1 MHRGEND
8 PDLTPDQPVR
18 RPSLGGPLQAWM
30 IGLFGVVIVL
40 LLLSLLVV

>member
-1 MHRGEND
+1 MDPTQGD
-8 PDLTPDQPVR
+8 PDADQPVTAR
-18 RPSLGGPLQAWM
+18 GLQPWI

>member
-1 MHRGEND
+1 MQANKND
-8 PDLTPDQPVR
+8 PDATRPRQSR
-18 RPSLGGPLQAWM
+18 RVPQAWM

>member
-1 MHRGEND
+1 MQASEKD
-8 PDLTPDQPVR
+8 PDTTPVR
-18 RPSLGGPLQAWM
+18 PRQAGPVLQPWM